1 MIYSIEEIKQIAI
14 PIVSEYGIA
23 RLGIFGS
30 YARGEANEDSD
41 LDFIMDTD
49 GLIGMIQYNAIIR
62 KLEEEFGCHVD
73 IITTGCSDR
82 EFLTRIQKEEI
93 LIYLNDARIPWP
105 LQGHGWIALLGVLSF
120 LFIILR
126 FFFYFVFFGD
136 FFRSWIFVQY
146 TFFMDFW

>member
-30 YARGEANEDSD
+30 YARGESNEDSD

-93 LIYLNDARIPWP
+93 LIYLNDARIP
-105 LQGHGWIALLGVLSF
+105 
-120 LFIILR
+120 
-126 FFFYFVFFGD
+126 
-136 FFRSWIFVQY
+136 
-146 TFFMDFW
+146 

>member
-49 GLIGMIQYNAIIR
+49 GLIGM
-62 KLEEEFGCHVD
+62 LEEEFGCHVD

-93 LIYLNDARIPWP
+93 LIYERR
-105 LQGHGWIALLGVLSF
+105 G
-120 LFIILR
+120 
-126 FFFYFVFFGD
+126 
-136 FFRSWIFVQY
+136 
-146 TFFMDFW
+146 

>member
-49 GLIGMIQYNAIIR
+49 GLIGMIQYNAYW
-62 KLEEEFGCHVD
+62 VY
-73 IITTGCSDR
+73 
-82 EFLTRIQKEEI
+82 
-93 LIYLNDARIPWP
+93 YLFY
-105 LQGHGWIALLGVLSF
+105 LLFCVFF
-120 LFIILR
+120 LFC
-126 FFFYFVFFGD
+126 VF
-136 FFRSWIFVQY
+136 W
-146 TFFMDFW
+146 

>member
-73 IITTGCSDR
+73 IITTGCISTVKR
-82 EFLTRIQKEEI
+82 GRRTVHCFRISPM
-93 LIYLNDARIPWP
+93 NSP
-105 LQGHGWIALLGVLSF
+105 
-120 LFIILR
+120 
-126 FFFYFVFFGD
+126 
-136 FFRSWIFVQY
+136 
-146 TFFMDFW
+146 M

>member
-49 GLIGMIQYNAIIR
+49 GLIGMIQYNANCTI
-62 KLEEEFGCHVD
+62 GCT
-73 IITTGCSDR
+73 I
-82 EFLTRIQKEEI
+82 FF
-93 LIYLNDARIPWP
+93 IYYFA
-105 LQGHGWIALLGVLSF
+105 
-120 LFIILR
+120 

-136 FFRSWIFVQY
+136 FFRS
-146 TFFMDFW
+146 